1 MRPYFTQMRSIGAIP
16 ALFALRKGGRLAQL
30 WVIM

>member
-16 ALFALRKGGRLAQL
+16 ALFAPRKGDRLAEL
-30 WVIM
+30 WAIM